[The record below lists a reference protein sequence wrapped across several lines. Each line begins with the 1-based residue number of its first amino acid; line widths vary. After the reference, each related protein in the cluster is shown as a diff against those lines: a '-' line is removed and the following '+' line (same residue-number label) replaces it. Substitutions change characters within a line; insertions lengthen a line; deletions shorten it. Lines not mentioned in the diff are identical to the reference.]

1 MPHFR
6 QTYTR
11 NIKFLT
17 LLTIC
22 THLGSQRYLTYMRSI
37 AKLFGRSPF
46 VPIQHHME
54 RVGRCVSKGQAML
67 EAYLVGDQETV
78 EQLAKEIDQIE
89 GEADEIKRDVEQQL
103 RGGVFMAVE
112 RGRLRQVIIVQDS
125 IADKMQ
131 NLARLTTLRAC
142 QEPPPF
148 AETFKK
154 FVELNLEIFQAIRKV
169 IDELDEL
176 LEAGF
181 SGGEAQAVVQLI
193 QHVSVLEDEADELQ
207 HQLLKE
213 LFAVEEKM
221 SPGAFFLWTKIFKQ
235 VGDIG
240 DRSNRLGNRVRSTLQ
255 IK

>member
-1 MPHFR
+1 
-6 QTYTR
+6 
-11 NIKFLT
+11 
-17 LLTIC
+17 
-22 THLGSQRYLTYMRSI
+22 MRSF

-54 RVGRCVSKGQAML
+54 RVARCVSKGQAML
-67 EAYLVGDQETV
+67 DAYLVGDQKTV
-78 EQLAKEIDQIE
+78 EQLAIEIENIE

-103 RGGVFMAVE
+103 RGGMFMAVE
-112 RGRLRQVIIVQDS
+112 RGRLRQVIVVQDS

-142 QEPPPF
+142 EEPPPF
-148 AETFKK
+148 ATTFKK
-154 FVELNLEIFQAIRKV
+154 FVELNLEIFNTIRGV

-181 SGGEAQAVVQLI
+181 SGSEAQVATQMI
-193 QHVSVLEDEADELQ
+193 KKVSALEDDADDLQ
-207 HQLLKE
+207 HKLLKE
-213 LFAVEEKM
+213 LFAVEHKM
-221 SPGAFFLWTKIFKQ
+221 SPGEFFLWTKIFKQ

-240 DRSNRLGNRVRSTLQ
+240 DRSNRLGNRLRSTLQ

>member
-1 MPHFR
+1 
-6 QTYTR
+6 
-11 NIKFLT
+11 
-17 LLTIC
+17 
-22 THLGSQRYLTYMRSI
+22 MRSI

-46 VPIQHHME
+46 VPIQQHME
-54 RVGRCVSKGQAML
+54 RVARCVAKGQAL
-67 EAYLVGDQETV
+67 LDAYLVGDQATV
-78 EQLAKEIDQIE
+78 EQLAKEIDLIE
-89 GEADEIKRDVEQQL
+89 AEADEIKRDVEQQV

-112 RGRLRQVIIVQDS
+112 RSRLIQVIVVQDS

-142 QEPPPF
+142 EEPPPF
-148 AETFKK
+148 LSTFKK
-154 FVELNLEIFQAIRKV
+154 FLELNIELFFAIRKV

-181 SGGEAQAVVQLI
+181 SGGEAQAVAQLI
-193 QHVSVLEDEADELQ
+193 ARVSDLEDEADDLQ
-207 HQLLKE
+207 HTLLKE
-213 LFAVEEKM
+213 LFTVEHKM

-240 DRSNRLGNRVRSTLQ
+240 DRSNQLGNRVRSMLQ

>member
-1 MPHFR
+1 MP
-6 QTYTR
+6 
-11 NIKFLT
+11 
-17 LLTIC
+17 
-22 THLGSQRYLTYMRSI
+22 MRSI

-67 EAYLVGDQETV
+67 DAYLVGDQETV
-78 EQLAKEIDQIE
+78 ELLAKEIDLIE
-89 GEADEIKRDVEQQL
+89 AEADEIKRDVEQQL
-103 RGGVFMAVE
+103 RGGMFMAVE

-131 NLARLTTLRAC
+131 NLARLVTLRAC
-142 QEPPPF
+142 EEPPAF
-148 AETFKK
+148 AETFKQ
-154 FVELNLEIFQAIRKV
+154 FVSLNIETFLAIRKV

-176 LEAGF
+176 LDAGF
-181 SGGEAQAVVQLI
+181 SGEEARTVAQLI
-193 QHVSVLEDEADELQ
+193 RQVSRLEDDADELQ
-207 HQLLKE
+207 HKLLKE
-213 LFAVEEKM
+213 LFKVEHKM
-221 SPGAFFLWTKIFKQ
+221 SPGGFFLWTKIFKQ

>member
-1 MPHFR
+1 
-6 QTYTR
+6 
-11 NIKFLT
+11 
-17 LLTIC
+17 
-22 THLGSQRYLTYMRSI
+22 MRSF

-46 VPIQHHME
+46 IPIQQHME
-54 RVGRCVSKGQAML
+54 QVGRCVTKGQAML
-67 EAYLVGDQETV
+67 DAYLVGDQETV
-78 EQLAKEIDQIE
+78 EQLAKEIDLIE
-89 GEADEIKRDVEQQL
+89 AEADEIKRDVEQQL

-112 RGRLRQVIIVQDS
+112 RGRLRQVIVVQDS

-142 QEPPPF
+142 AEPPAF
-148 AETFKK
+148 ADIFKR
-154 FVELNLEIFQAIRKV
+154 FVTLNMEIFHAIRKV

-181 SGGEAQAVVQLI
+181 SGGEAQSVVQMI
-193 QHVSVLEDEADELQ
+193 KHVSKLEDDADELQ

-213 LFAVEEKM
+213 LFAVEHKM
-221 SPGAFFLWTKIFKQ
+221 TPGEFFLWTKIFKQ

-240 DRSNRLGNRVRSTLQ
+240 DRSNRLGNRMRSTLQ

>member
-1 MPHFR
+1 MP
-6 QTYTR
+6 
-11 NIKFLT
+11 
-17 LLTIC
+17 
-22 THLGSQRYLTYMRSI
+22 MRSI

-54 RVGRCVSKGQAML
+54 RVGRCVSKGHAL
-67 EAYLVGDQETV
+67 LDAYLVGDQETV
-78 EQLAKEIDQIE
+78 ELLAKEIDQIE
-89 GEADEIKRDVEQQL
+89 AEADEIKRDVEQQL

-142 QEPPPF
+142 EEPPPF
-148 AETFKK
+148 AETFKQ
-154 FVELNLEIFQAIRKV
+154 FLTLNMNIFETIRKV

-181 SGGEAQAVVQLI
+181 SGSEAQIAKQLI
-193 QHVSVLEDEADELQ
+193 GKVSTLEDEADELQ
-207 HQLLKE
+207 HKLLKE
-213 LFAVEEKM
+213 LFAVESNM
-221 SPGAFFLWTKIFKQ
+221 SPGVFFLWTKIFKQ

-240 DRSNRLGNRVRSTLQ
+240 DRSNRLGNRLRSTLQ

>member
-1 MPHFR
+1 
-6 QTYTR
+6 
-11 NIKFLT
+11 
-17 LLTIC
+17 
-22 THLGSQRYLTYMRSI
+22 MRSI

-54 RVGRCVSKGQAML
+54 RVGRCVSKAQAL
-67 EAYLVGDQETV
+67 LDAYLVGDQETV
-78 EQLAKEIDQIE
+78 EQLANEIDQIE
-89 GEADEIKRDVEQQL
+89 AEADEIKRDVEAQL
-103 RGGVFMAVE
+103 RGGVLMAVE

-125 IADKMQ
+125 IADKAQ

-142 QEPPPF
+142 EEPPPF
-148 AETFKK
+148 APTFKK
-154 FVELNLEIFQAIRKV
+154 FVELNIETFSAIRKV

-181 SGGEAQAVVQLI
+181 SGSEAQTVAQMI
-193 QHVSVLEDEADELQ
+193 GRVSTLEDEADDLQ

-213 LFAVEEKM
+213 LFKVEHKM

-235 VGDIG
+235 TGDIG

>member
-1 MPHFR
+1 
-6 QTYTR
+6 
-11 NIKFLT
+11 
-17 LLTIC
+17 
-22 THLGSQRYLTYMRSI
+22 MRSI

-46 VPIQHHME
+46 VPIQEHME
-54 RVGRCVSKGQAML
+54 RVGRWVCLGHAL
-67 EAYLVGDQETV
+67 LDAYLVGDQQTV
-78 EQLAKEIDQIE
+78 EQLAKEIEVIE
-89 GEADEIKRDVEQQL
+89 SEADEIKRDVEQQL
-103 RGGVFMAVE
+103 RGGMFMAVE

-125 IADKMQ
+125 IADKTQ

-142 QEPPPF
+142 EEPPPF
-148 AETFKK
+148 AATFKK
-154 FVELNLEIFQAIRKV
+154 FVELNIDIFLAIRKV

-181 SGGEAQAVVQLI
+181 SGSEAQTVAQMI
-193 QHVSVLEDEADELQ
+193 GKVSNLEDEADDLQ
-207 HQLLKE
+207 HTLLKE
-213 LFAVEEKM
+213 LFAVEHKM

>member
-1 MPHFR
+1 
-6 QTYTR
+6 
-11 NIKFLT
+11 
-17 LLTIC
+17 
-22 THLGSQRYLTYMRSI
+22 
-37 AKLFGRSPF
+37 
-46 VPIQHHME
+46 
-54 RVGRCVSKGQAML
+54 ML
-67 EAYLVGDQETV
+67 DAYLVGDQETV
-78 EQLAKEIDQIE
+78 EELAGEIDLIE
-89 GEADEIKRDVEQQL
+89 AEADEIKRDVEQQL

-131 NLARLTTLRAC
+131 NLARLTTLRPCEA
-142 QEPPPF
+142 QPPF

-154 FVELNLEIFQAIRKV
+154 FVELNMETFHAIRKV

-181 SGGEAQAVVQLI
+181 SGGEAQTVVQLI
-193 QHVSVLEDEADELQ
+193 QRVSTLEDEADDLQ
-207 HQLLKE
+207 HKLLKE
-213 LFAVEEKM
+213 LFAVEVNM
-221 SPGAFFLWTKIFKQ
+221 SPGEFFLWTKIFKQ

>member
-1 MPHFR
+1 
-6 QTYTR
+6 
-11 NIKFLT
+11 
-17 LLTIC
+17 
-22 THLGSQRYLTYMRSI
+22 MRSI

-54 RVGRCVSKGQAML
+54 RVGRCVSKGQAL
-67 EAYLVGDQETV
+67 LDAYLVGDQATV
-78 EQLAKEIDQIE
+78 EQLALEIDQIE

-112 RGRLRQVIIVQDS
+112 RGRLRQVIVVQDS

-131 NLARLTTLRAC
+131 NLARLTTLRSC
-142 QEPPPF
+142 EEPPPF
-148 AETFKK
+148 AETFKA
-154 FVELNLEIFQAIRKV
+154 FVELNINTFLAIRKV

-181 SGGEAQAVVQLI
+181 SGGEAQTAAKLI
-193 QHVSVLEDEADELQ
+193 RQVSTLEDEADELQ
-207 HQLLKE
+207 HKLLKE
-213 LFAVEEKM
+213 LFSVEHKM
-221 SPGAFFLWTKIFKQ
+221 SPGEFFLWTKIFKQ

-240 DRSNRLGNRVRSTLQ
+240 DRSNRLGNRIRSILQ